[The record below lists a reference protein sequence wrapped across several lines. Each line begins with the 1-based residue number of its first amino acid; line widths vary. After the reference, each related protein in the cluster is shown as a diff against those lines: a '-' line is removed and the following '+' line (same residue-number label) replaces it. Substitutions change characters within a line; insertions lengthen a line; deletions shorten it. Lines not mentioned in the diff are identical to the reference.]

1 MKINLYTGEN
11 LRAYGKKYTGR
22 IEAPLFISSSRHF
35 IELLQQGKHHD
46 GTDETKSY

>member
-11 LRAYGKKYTGR
+11 LREYGKKYMGR
-22 IEAPLFISSSRHF
+22 IENSPFYISGRHF
-35 IELLQQGKHHD
+35 IEFLQQGKHHD